1 MNKIFIKI
9 ITRLFIF
16 ALCSFFVGLFFSIIY
31 GLLLFIFL
39 LILYVY
45 NQTYY
50 LISLDNWLNRP
61 SQHTVPIGNNL
72 WEPTFSKLYQFHKNI
87 VKTKRDLGLAL
98 DQFILGAQALPDGVL
113 SLDQSNHIL
122 WANKKIQR
130 MLGIKIPDDLNKPIT
145 YIFRDTKLLDLIDAN
160 DNKKSISIIIDDN
173 KYQINLIEFGAENK
187 LLICRN
193 INNEEKSEAI
203 RKQFISDVSHELKTP
218 LTVIMGNSELML
230 NADIEQKQQKIL
242 LNATLDQAQRMNTLI
257 ADLISLNRVDTT
269 KTILRDKK
277 VMVTDLKNQILSSL
291 SSLRLKK
298 DISFEFNIDSK
309 KNILGSFSEVY
320 SALENL
326 VSNAFRYTDKGSI
339 SINWSI
345 IKGQGV
351 LSVTDSGIG
360 ISKAHLNKIT
370 DRFYRVDTDRSR
382 NSGGTGLGLAIVKN
396 IMDHHNGSIE
406 IKSDTSKGST
416 FSLVFPKERVL

>member
-1 MNKIFIKI
+1 M
-9 ITRLFIF
+9 
-16 ALCSFFVGLFFSIIY
+16 
-31 GLLLFIFL
+31 LLFIFL

-87 VKTKRDLGLAL
+87 VKTKKDLGLAL

-130 MLGIKIPDDLNKPIT
+130 MLGIKLPDDLNKPIT

-203 RKQFISDVSHELKTP
+203 RKRFISDVSHELKTP

-242 LNATLDQAQRMNTLI
+242 LNATLDQAQRMNSLI

-269 KTILRDKK
+269 KTIQRDKK

-298 DISFEFNIDSK
+298 DILFEFNIDSK

-360 ISKAHLNKIT
+360 ISKEHLTKIT

-406 IKSDTSKGST
+406 IKSDVSKGST

>member
-1 MNKIFIKI
+1 M
-9 ITRLFIF
+9 
-16 ALCSFFVGLFFSIIY
+16 
-31 GLLLFIFL
+31 LLFIFL

-145 YIFRDTKLLDLIDAN
+145 YIFRDTKLLDLIDTN

-193 INNEEKSEAI
+193 VNNEEKSEAI

-242 LNATLDQAQRMNTLI
+242 LNATLDQAQRMNNLI

-309 KNILGSFSEVY
+309 KNILGSFLEVY

-345 IKGQGV
+345 IKGQGI

-360 ISKAHLNKIT
+360 ISKEHLTKIT

-406 IKSDTSKGST
+406 IKSDVSKGST

>member
-1 MNKIFIKI
+1 M
-9 ITRLFIF
+9 
-16 ALCSFFVGLFFSIIY
+16 
-31 GLLLFIFL
+31 LLFIFL
-39 LILYVY
+39 LILFVY

-50 LISLDNWLNRP
+50 LISLDNWLNQP

-130 MLGIKIPDDLNKPIT
+130 MLGIKIPDDLNKPIN
-145 YIFRDTKLLDLIDAN
+145 YILRDTKLLGLIEAN
-160 DNKKSISIIIDDN
+160 DNKKSISIIIDDD

-193 INNEEKSEAI
+193 INNEEKSEVI
-203 RKQFISDVSHELKTP
+203 RKRFISDVSHELKTP
-218 LTVIMGNSELML
+218 LTVIIGNSELML
-230 NADIEQKQQKIL
+230 NADIEPKQQKIL

-326 VSNAFRYTDKGSI
+326 VSNAFRYSDKGSI

-360 ISKAHLNKIT
+360 ISKAHLTKIT

-396 IMDHHNGSIE
+396 IMDHHNGSID

>member
-1 MNKIFIKI
+1 M
-9 ITRLFIF
+9 
-16 ALCSFFVGLFFSIIY
+16 
-31 GLLLFIFL
+31 LLFIFL
-39 LILYVY
+39 LILFVY

-203 RKQFISDVSHELKTP
+203 RKRFISDVSHELKTP

-360 ISKAHLNKIT
+360 ISKEHLTKIT

-406 IKSDTSKGST
+406 IKSDVSKGST

>member
-1 MNKIFIKI
+1 M
-9 ITRLFIF
+9 
-16 ALCSFFVGLFFSIIY
+16 
-31 GLLLFIFL
+31 LLFIFL

-87 VKTKRDLGLAL
+87 IKTKRDLGLAL

-130 MLGIKIPDDLNKPIT
+130 MLGIKLPDDLNKPIT

-160 DNKKSISIIIDDN
+160 DNKKSISIIIDDD

-203 RKQFISDVSHELKTP
+203 RKRFISDVSHELKTP

-230 NADIEQKQQKIL
+230 NADIEPKQQKIL
-242 LNATLDQAQRMNTLI
+242 LKATLDQAQRMNNLI

-269 KTILRDKK
+269 KNILRDKK

-345 IKGQGV
+345 IKGQGI

-360 ISKAHLNKIT
+360 ISKEHLNKIT

-406 IKSDTSKGST
+406 IKSDVSKGST

>member
-1 MNKIFIKI
+1 M
-9 ITRLFIF
+9 
-16 ALCSFFVGLFFSIIY
+16 
-31 GLLLFIFL
+31 LLFIFL

-87 VKTKRDLGLAL
+87 VKTKKDLGLAL

-203 RKQFISDVSHELKTP
+203 RKRFISDVSHELKTP

-242 LNATLDQAQRMNTLI
+242 LNATLDQVQRMNTLI

-277 VMVTDLKNQILSSL
+277 VMVADLKNQILSSL

-360 ISKAHLNKIT
+360 IAKEHLTKIT

-406 IKSDTSKGST
+406 IKSDVSKGST

>member
-1 MNKIFIKI
+1 M
-9 ITRLFIF
+9 
-16 ALCSFFVGLFFSIIY
+16 
-31 GLLLFIFL
+31 LLFIFL

-160 DNKKSISIIIDDN
+160 DNKKSISIIIDDD

-203 RKQFISDVSHELKTP
+203 RKRFISDVSHELKTP

-360 ISKAHLNKIT
+360 IAKEHLTKIT

-396 IMDHHNGSIE
+396 IMDHHNGSID
-406 IKSDTSKGST
+406 IKSDVSKGST

>member
-1 MNKIFIKI
+1 M
-9 ITRLFIF
+9 
-16 ALCSFFVGLFFSIIY
+16 
-31 GLLLFIFL
+31 LLFIFL

-87 VKTKRDLGLAL
+87 VKTKKDLGLAL

-203 RKQFISDVSHELKTP
+203 RKRFISDVSHELKTP

-269 KTILRDKK
+269 KTIQRDKK

-360 ISKAHLNKIT
+360 IAKEHLTKIT

-396 IMDHHNGSIE
+396 IMDHHNGSID
-406 IKSDTSKGST
+406 IKSDVSKGST

>member
-1 MNKIFIKI
+1 
-9 ITRLFIF
+9 
-16 ALCSFFVGLFFSIIY
+16 
-31 GLLLFIFL
+31 LLLFIFL

-87 VKTKRDLGLAL
+87 VKTKKDLGLAL

-203 RKQFISDVSHELKTP
+203 RKRFISDVSHELKTP

-360 ISKAHLNKIT
+360 ISKEHLTKIT

-396 IMDHHNGSIE
+396 IMDHHNGSID
-406 IKSDTSKGST
+406 IKSDVSKGST

>member
-1 MNKIFIKI
+1 M
-9 ITRLFIF
+9 
-16 ALCSFFVGLFFSIIY
+16 
-31 GLLLFIFL
+31 LLFIFL

-87 VKTKRDLGLAL
+87 VKTKKDLGLAL

-130 MLGIKIPDDLNKPIT
+130 MLGIKLPDDLNKPIN

-160 DNKKSISIIIDDN
+160 DNKKSISIIIDDD

-193 INNEEKSEAI
+193 INNEEKSEVI
-203 RKQFISDVSHELKTP
+203 RKRFISDVSHELKTP

-230 NADIEQKQQKIL
+230 NTDIEPKQQKIL
-242 LNATLDQAQRMNTLI
+242 LKATLDQAQRMNNLI

-269 KTILRDKK
+269 KNILRDKK

-345 IKGQGV
+345 KKGQGII
-351 LSVTDSGIG
+351 SVTDSGIG

>member
-1 MNKIFIKI
+1 M
-9 ITRLFIF
+9 
-16 ALCSFFVGLFFSIIY
+16 
-31 GLLLFIFL
+31 LLFIFL

-130 MLGIKIPDDLNKPIT
+130 MLGIKLPDDLNKPIT

-160 DNKKSISIIIDDN
+160 DNKKSISIIIDDD

-193 INNEEKSEAI
+193 INNEEKSEVI
-203 RKQFISDVSHELKTP
+203 RKRFISDVSHELKTP

-360 ISKAHLNKIT
+360 ISKEHLTKIT

-406 IKSDTSKGST
+406 IKSDVSKGST

>member
-1 MNKIFIKI
+1 
-9 ITRLFIF
+9 
-16 ALCSFFVGLFFSIIY
+16 
-31 GLLLFIFL
+31 LLLFIFL
-39 LILYVY
+39 LILFVY

-87 VKTKRDLGLAL
+87 IKTKRDLGLAL

-130 MLGIKIPDDLNKPIT
+130 MLGIKLPDDLNKPIT
-145 YIFRDTKLLDLIDAN
+145 YIFRDTKLLDLIGAN
-160 DNKKSISIIIDDN
+160 DNKKSISIIIDDD

-193 INNEEKSEAI
+193 INNEEKSEVI
-203 RKQFISDVSHELKTP
+203 RKRFISDVSHELKTP

-230 NADIEQKQQKIL
+230 NADIEPKQQKIL
-242 LNATLDQAQRMNTLI
+242 LNATLDQAQRMNNLI

-269 KTILRDKK
+269 KNILRDKK

-291 SSLRLKK
+291 SPLRQKK

-345 IKGQGV
+345 KKGQGI

-360 ISKAHLNKIT
+360 ISKEHLNKIT

-396 IMDHHNGSIE
+396 IMDHHNGSME

>member
-1 MNKIFIKI
+1 M
-9 ITRLFIF
+9 
-16 ALCSFFVGLFFSIIY
+16 
-31 GLLLFIFL
+31 LLFIFL

-50 LISLDNWLNRP
+50 LITLDNWLNRP

-130 MLGIKIPDDLNKPIT
+130 MLGIKLPDDLNKPIT

-160 DNKKSISIIIDDN
+160 DNKKSISIIIDDD

-193 INNEEKSEAI
+193 INNEEKSEVI
-203 RKQFISDVSHELKTP
+203 RKRFISDVSHELKTP

-230 NADIEQKQQKIL
+230 NADIEPKQQKIL
-242 LNATLDQAQRMNTLI
+242 LKATLDQAQRMNNLI

-269 KTILRDKK
+269 KHILRDKK

-345 IKGQGV
+345 IKGQGI

-360 ISKAHLNKIT
+360 ISKEHLNKIT

-406 IKSDTSKGST
+406 IKSDMSKGST

>member
-1 MNKIFIKI
+1 M
-9 ITRLFIF
+9 
-16 ALCSFFVGLFFSIIY
+16 
-31 GLLLFIFL
+31 LLFIFL

-87 VKTKRDLGLAL
+87 VKTKKDLGLAL

-130 MLGIKIPDDLNKPIT
+130 MLGIKLPDDLNKPIT

-203 RKQFISDVSHELKTP
+203 RKRFISDVSHELKTP

-269 KTILRDKK
+269 KTIQRDKK
-277 VMVTDLKNQILSSL
+277 VMVTDLKNQILTSL

-360 ISKAHLNKIT
+360 IAKEHLTKIT

-406 IKSDTSKGST
+406 IKSDVSKGST

>member
-1 MNKIFIKI
+1 M
-9 ITRLFIF
+9 
-16 ALCSFFVGLFFSIIY
+16 
-31 GLLLFIFL
+31 LLFIFL

-193 INNEEKSEAI
+193 INNEEKSEVI
-203 RKQFISDVSHELKTP
+203 RKRFISDVSHELKTP

-360 ISKAHLNKIT
+360 ISKEHLTKIT

-406 IKSDTSKGST
+406 IKSDVSKGST

>member
-1 MNKIFIKI
+1 
-9 ITRLFIF
+9 
-16 ALCSFFVGLFFSIIY
+16 
-31 GLLLFIFL
+31 LLLFIFL

-87 VKTKRDLGLAL
+87 VKTKKDLGLAL

-203 RKQFISDVSHELKTP
+203 RKRFISDVSHELKTP
-218 LTVIMGNSELML
+218 LTVIIGNSELML

-269 KTILRDKK
+269 KTIQRDKK

-360 ISKAHLNKIT
+360 IAKEHLTKIT

-396 IMDHHNGSIE
+396 IMDHHNGSID
-406 IKSDTSKGST
+406 IKSDVSKGST

>member
-1 MNKIFIKI
+1 
-9 ITRLFIF
+9 
-16 ALCSFFVGLFFSIIY
+16 
-31 GLLLFIFL
+31 LLLFIFL

-203 RKQFISDVSHELKTP
+203 RKRFISDVSHELKTP

-360 ISKAHLNKIT
+360 IAKEHLTKIT

-406 IKSDTSKGST
+406 IKSDVSKGST

>member
-1 MNKIFIKI
+1 M
-9 ITRLFIF
+9 
-16 ALCSFFVGLFFSIIY
+16 
-31 GLLLFIFL
+31 LLFIFL

-87 VKTKRDLGLAL
+87 IKTKRDLGLAL

-145 YIFRDTKLLDLIDAN
+145 YIFRDTKLLDLIGAN

-203 RKQFISDVSHELKTP
+203 RKRFISDVSHELKTP

-242 LNATLDQAQRMNTLI
+242 LNATLDQAQRMNNLI

-269 KTILRDKK
+269 KNILRDKK

-291 SSLRLKK
+291 SSLRPKK

-345 IKGQGV
+345 KKGQGI

-360 ISKAHLNKIT
+360 ISKEHLNKIT

-396 IMDHHNGSIE
+396 IMDHHNGSME

>member
-1 MNKIFIKI
+1 
-9 ITRLFIF
+9 
-16 ALCSFFVGLFFSIIY
+16 
-31 GLLLFIFL
+31 LLLFIFL

-87 VKTKRDLGLAL
+87 VKTKKDLGLAL

-130 MLGIKIPDDLNKPIT
+130 MLGIKLPDDLNKPIT
-145 YIFRDTKLLDLIDAN
+145 YIFRDTKLLDLIEAN

-203 RKQFISDVSHELKTP
+203 RKRFISDVSHELKTP

-269 KTILRDKK
+269 KTIQRDKK

-345 IKGQGV
+345 KKGQGII
-351 LSVTDSGIG
+351 SVTDSGIG

>member
-1 MNKIFIKI
+1 M
-9 ITRLFIF
+9 
-16 ALCSFFVGLFFSIIY
+16 
-31 GLLLFIFL
+31 LLFIFL

-160 DNKKSISIIIDDN
+160 DNKKSISIIIDDD

-193 INNEEKSEAI
+193 INNEEKSEVI
-203 RKQFISDVSHELKTP
+203 RKRFISDVSHELKTP

-230 NADIEQKQQKIL
+230 NADIELKQQKIL
-242 LNATLDQAQRMNTLI
+242 LKATLDQAQRMNTLI

-360 ISKAHLNKIT
+360 ISKEHLTKIT

-406 IKSDTSKGST
+406 IKSDVSKGST

>member
-1 MNKIFIKI
+1 M
-9 ITRLFIF
+9 
-16 ALCSFFVGLFFSIIY
+16 
-31 GLLLFIFL
+31 LLFIFL

-87 VKTKRDLGLAL
+87 VKTKKDLGLAL

-145 YIFRDTKLLDLIDAN
+145 YIFRDTKLLDLIEAN

-203 RKQFISDVSHELKTP
+203 RKRFISDVSHELKTP

-242 LNATLDQAQRMNTLI
+242 LNATLDQVQRMNTLI

-269 KTILRDKK
+269 KTIQRDKK

-360 ISKAHLNKIT
+360 ISKEHLTKIT

-406 IKSDTSKGST
+406 IKSDVSKGST

>member
-1 MNKIFIKI
+1 
-9 ITRLFIF
+9 
-16 ALCSFFVGLFFSIIY
+16 
-31 GLLLFIFL
+31 LLLFIFL

-145 YIFRDTKLLDLIDAN
+145 YIFRDTKLLDLIDTN

-193 INNEEKSEAI
+193 VNNEEKSEAI
-203 RKQFISDVSHELKTP
+203 RKRFISDVSHELKTP

-242 LNATLDQAQRMNTLI
+242 LNATLDQAQRMNNLI

-309 KNILGSFSEVY
+309 KNILGSFLEVY

-345 IKGQGV
+345 IKGQGI

-360 ISKAHLNKIT
+360 ISKEHLTKIT

-406 IKSDTSKGST
+406 IKSDVSKGST

>member
-1 MNKIFIKI
+1 
-9 ITRLFIF
+9 
-16 ALCSFFVGLFFSIIY
+16 
-31 GLLLFIFL
+31 
-39 LILYVY
+39 
-45 NQTYY
+45 
-50 LISLDNWLNRP
+50 
-61 SQHTVPIGNNL
+61 
-72 WEPTFSKLYQFHKNI
+72 
-87 VKTKRDLGLAL
+87 
-98 DQFILGAQALPDGVL
+98 
-113 SLDQSNHIL
+113 
-122 WANKKIQR
+122 
-130 MLGIKIPDDLNKPIT
+130 MLGIKLPDDLNKPIT
-145 YIFRDTKLLDLIDAN
+145 YILRDTKLLDLVDAN

-193 INNEEKSEAI
+193 INNEEKSEVI
-203 RKQFISDVSHELKTP
+203 RKRFISDVSHELKTP
-218 LTVIMGNSELML
+218 LTVIMGNSELMI

-242 LNATLDQAQRMNTLI
+242 LNATLEQAQRMNTLI

-345 IKGQGV
+345 KKGQGII
-351 LSVTDSGIG
+351 SVTDSGIG

-406 IKSDTSKGST
+406 IKSDMSKGST